1 MEVFLWC
8 RRGRG
13 GLGDG
18 EHWGG
23 IGTALG
29 QQCHSCDTSPVL
41 SHRSTGMVFQPQTG
55 GEATK
60 EAELLGGGFGG
71 FLGSL

>member
-1 MEVFLWC
+1 MGSTGV
-8 RRGRG
+8 
-13 GLGDG
+13 GLGQ
-18 EHWGG
+18 HWDSSV
-23 IGTALG
+23 
-29 QQCHSCDTSPVL
+29 SCDTSPVL